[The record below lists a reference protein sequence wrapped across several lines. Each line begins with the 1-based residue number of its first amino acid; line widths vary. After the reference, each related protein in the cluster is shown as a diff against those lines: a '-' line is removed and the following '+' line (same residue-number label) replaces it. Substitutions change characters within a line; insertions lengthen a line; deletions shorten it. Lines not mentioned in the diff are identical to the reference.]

1 MNGGW
6 NLSVGPSHVGPF
18 HSSRAPKLNWLK
30 MSQELVEDELRTGR
44 RRVKERCAGVRVAS
58 RDAPPPGALREATLA
73 GLVGDGV
80 VGMVR
85 LADEGPGLA
94 VVDRP

>member
-30 MSQELVEDELRTGR
+30 MSQELVEDELRKGVLVSAWQVEMLRPQAHFGR
-44 RRVKERCAGVRVAS
+44 RRSQDLPV
-58 RDAPPPGALREATLA
+58 
-73 GLVGDGV
+73 
-80 VGMVR
+80 MV
-85 LADEGPGLA
+85 L
-94 VVDRP
+94 